1 MQKFELEFKKKYKC
15 KYSLAT
21 SSGTSALEIILRSL
35 NVKGKE
41 VLVNSNTF
49 IATGHAISNAGGKI
63 VPVDLDED
71 IS

>member
-35 NVKGKE
+35 NVKGK

-63 VPVDLDED
+63 VPVIWMRD